1 MYEHDHTITSSSTC
15 TAKPPRIITHPKDLV
30 NTVPGQQVLF
40 TVQATGTKPLSY
52 QWEYTPDTEG
62 WSEEWQP
69 CSGSNTD
76 TLTIPSV
83 QKSNKGT
90 YHCVVSN
97 CAGSQTSKPAK
108 LEVSWSSIKKHSDGI
123 LKKMCTCN
131 KSSKRVSKVGML
143 NIYITFTIY

>member
-1 MYEHDHTITSSSTC
+1 MYEHDRTITSSSTC
-15 TAKPPRIITHPKDLV
+15 TAEPPRITTHPKDLA

-52 QWEYTPDTEG
+52 QWEYSPDPEG

-83 QKSNKGT
+83 QKSNEGS

-97 CAGSQTSKPAK
+97 CAGRRTSKAAK
-108 LEVSWSSIKKHSDGI
+108 LFD
-123 LKKMCTCN
+123 
-131 KSSKRVSKVGML
+131 VGKNL
-143 NIYITFTIY
+143 LAL